1 MSNLDCF
8 LSLLIGNFDN
18 SEQFKDFENNGV
30 KDFPFAEHVNTV
42 CNNKIKNLPENFK
55 GKFLLEES
63 YYTSNGKTHASPHL
77 FLFTEET
84 KGIKLTSYEIPE
96 GYDKKS
102 FNYENMSLVDYS
114 DLKISEKFTPAF
126 YV

>member
-84 KGIKLTSYEIPE
+84 KGIKLTSYEIPQ

-102 FNYENMSLVDYS
+102 FNYENMNLQN
-114 DLKISEKFTPAF
+114 
-126 YV
+126 

>member
-1 MSNLDCF
+1 MFF

-63 YYTSNGKTHASPHL
+63 YYTSNGKNMHHHIYFCL
-77 FLFTEET
+77 Q
-84 KGIKLTSYEIPE
+84 
-96 GYDKKS
+96 KKQK
-102 FNYENMSLVDYS
+102 E
-114 DLKISEKFTPAF
+114 
-126 YV
+126 